1 MSWSGTVTCRWCG
14 EEGHNQRTCPHKRR
28 WAEGL
33 AEEGRPHALRELERK
48 SKRTCGWCGG
58 RGHNQRTCPVKKE
71 AHVLL
76 PQVAE
81 AYSKMLGKA
90 WSGIIDRGSLICDTW
105 NTRYIALAGER
116 ETILKGTTGV
126 STWEDHFKKEDPRK
140 DRWRREFVQNI
151 VNFSIA
157 VRDTNNNKRHVTPPR
172 ITLTR
177 DGSDKV
183 IRLGNNSTDVKT
195 KTGVALPFKV
205 KLTLGEGASK
215 ETMEGWLR
223 CFELVEAELDNWTK
237 EIGNA

>member
-33 AEEGRPHALRELERK
+33 AEEGRPHALRELNRK
-48 SKRTCGWCGG
+48 SKRTCGWCGEM
-58 RGHNQRTCPVKKE
+58 GHNQRTCPVKKQ
-71 AHVLL
+71 ARALL

-116 ETILKGTTGV
+116 ETKLSGRATV
-126 STWEDHFKKEDPRK
+126 SNWEDHFQTLDPRN
-140 DRWRREFVQNI
+140 DRWRREFIQNL
-151 VNFSIA
+151 VNFSIV
-157 VRDTNNNKRHVTPPR
+157 VRDKENNKRYVTPPR

-177 DGSDKV
+177 AGSDKV

-223 CFELVEAELDNWTK
+223 CFELVEAELGNWTK